1 MIILSQVQNWPN
13 SIQTNFV
20 ILSEQLDLIGTCD
33 IETTNHIYIKGFY
46 IEESMRSKGYG
57 KLLFNKVLLECLRIQ
72 KLNKDYP
79 ITLMTEHDNII
90 IPYYQKKGFEIM
102 TLDEDSSGYEDVQ
115 NGFVWMEYK
124 NKK

>member
-1 MIILSQVQNWPN
+1 MIILSQVQNWPKA
-13 SIQTNFV
+13 IQTKFV
-20 ILSEQLDLIGTCD
+20 ILSEQLDLIGTCT
-33 IETTNHIYIKGFY
+33 IETSNHIYIMGFY

-57 KLLFNKVLLECLRIQ
+57 NLLFNKVLLECLRIQ

-79 ITLMTEHDNII
+79 ITLMTERDNII

-102 TLDEDSSGYEDVQ
+102 LLDEDQSGYEDVQ

-124 NKK
+124 NKT